1 MANVCGLCGK
11 NISFFDGRHY
21 AENVVMCDQCHTLYT
36 EVFEAVGAD
45 ERFQR
50 KLREFVKEIERNG
63 GHSEIEN
70 LIKVVKHLEGLHS
83 SELQEIAEVN
93 NNSTDVSDII
103 IENKAGSALEYL
115 KKQVVSYPDTNNSN
129 TSVTS
134 SETTGMYGNI
144 AAKIKFLAQAVAWI
158 GIIGSI
164 IGGVSV
170 ISIDEDLILTGFL
183 IAVIGALISWV
194 SSFVLYGYGQLI
206 DNTDKLVEL
215 TRKNAAGTNKA
226 KK

>member
-1 MANVCGLCGK
+1 M
-11 NISFFDGRHY
+11 
-21 AENVVMCDQCHTLYT
+21 
-36 EVFEAVGAD
+36 
-45 ERFQR
+45 
-50 KLREFVKEIERNG
+50 
-63 GHSEIEN
+63 
-70 LIKVVKHLEGLHS
+70 
-83 SELQEIAEVN
+83 
-93 NNSTDVSDII
+93 I
-103 IENKAGSALEYL
+103 IENKAGSVLEYL
-115 KKQVVSYPDTNNSN
+115 KKQVVSNPDTNNSN

-164 IGGVSV
+164 IWGFSV

-206 DNTDKLVEL
+206 ENTDKLV
-215 TRKNAAGTNKA
+215 KIAGKSTADSNKA
-226 KK
+226 TK